1 MTIANLSPWL
11 RISIDHI
18 QLIALIYD
26 KDIKKY
32 NFNNASKVIVE
43 DLKIFKM
50 KGIIVNNTIIKGT
63 VIAFAG
69 DNLGSHQTGGFNEN
83 FNAEY
88 FC

>member
-1 MTIANLSPWL
+1 
-11 RISIDHI
+11 
-18 QLIALIYD
+18 
-26 KDIKKY
+26 
-32 NFNNASKVIVE
+32 
-43 DLKIFKM
+43 M

>member
-11 RISIDHI
+11 RTSIDHI

-43 DLKIFKM
+43 DLKIF
-50 KGIIVNNTIIKGT
+50 
-63 VIAFAG
+63 
-69 DNLGSHQTGGFNEN
+69 
-83 FNAEY
+83 
-88 FC
+88 

>member
-1 MTIANLSPWL
+1 
-11 RISIDHI
+11 
-18 QLIALIYD
+18 
-26 KDIKKY
+26 
-32 NFNNASKVIVE
+32 
-43 DLKIFKM
+43 M

-88 FC
+88 FCWYTNNFTNNSNFMICKFNMKNPELHSLLIWCILLMNLTEVWNQNQF